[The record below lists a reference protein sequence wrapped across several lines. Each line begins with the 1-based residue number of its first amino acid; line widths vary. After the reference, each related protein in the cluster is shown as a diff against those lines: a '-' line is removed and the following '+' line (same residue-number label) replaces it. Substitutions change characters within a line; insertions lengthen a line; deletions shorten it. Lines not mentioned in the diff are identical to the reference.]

1 MEKWKLSVIIGAVMF
16 MLAGCTSLV
25 VGTVVEPAAENLQKQ
40 TDLELVFEGAP
51 SFLLMIDSL
60 LADNPDSNSLR
71 LTATRSY
78 SCYATALA
86 ACGKKERAASLS
98 ASAKKHALTL
108 LDDRLHFAAAKG
120 YAPDDLR
127 RALAS
132 CARGDVPNLF
142 WGGYGWAIWLQ
153 YQGGAP
159 ASLADLIKVEQIM
172 LRVVELDEGYY
183 HGAAHLFLGSY
194 YGSRSEMLGGR
205 PEAAR
210 THFDRALALSNRHF
224 LPAQVAFADTYART
238 MFDRELFEQLLR
250 EVIDFPLE
258 SEPDFALV
266 NLVAKKRAQELLADA
281 DRYF

>member
-1 MEKWKLSVIIGAVMF
+1 MEKCKLSVIIGAVMF
-16 MLAGCTSLV
+16 LLAGCTSFV
-25 VGTVVEPAAENLQKQ
+25 VSTVVEPAVENLQKQ
-40 TDLELVFEGAP
+40 TDLELVCEGAP
-51 SFLLMIDSL
+51 AFLLMIDSL
-60 LADNPDSNSLR
+60 LADNPASNSLR

-78 SCYATALA
+78 SCYTTALA
-86 ACGKKERAASLS
+86 ACGGKERAASLS
-98 ASAKKHALTL
+98 AKAKNHGLTL
-108 LDDRLHFAAAKG
+108 LADRLGLSATRG
-120 YAPDDLR
+120 SAPEDLR

-132 CARGDVPNLF
+132 CARRDVPNLF
-142 WGGYGWAIWLQ
+142 WGGYGWALWLQ

-183 HGAAHLFLGSY
+183 HGAAHIFLGSY

-210 THFDRALALSNRHF
+210 AHFDRALALSNRHF
-224 LPAQVAFADTYART
+224 LPAQVALADTYART
-238 MFDRELFEQLLR
+238 MFDRELFEHLLQ

-258 SEPDFALV
+258 TEPDFALV
-266 NLVAKKRAQELLADA
+266 NQVAKKRAKELLADA